1 MKPLTLNNA
10 NELAVE
16 LTQLDGQT
24 RYVCKVGPGAVVVT
38 SGEVPTTGYTIQVE
52 HEVDFTRGKR

>member
-24 RYVCKVGPGAVVVT
+24 RYVCKVDGGYIIQTEHQVDYKGA
-38 SGEVPTTGYTIQVE
+38 
-52 HEVDFTRGKR
+52 K

>member
-1 MKPLTLNNA
+1 MTPLTLNNA

-24 RYVCKVGPGAVVVT
+24 RYVCKVGPGQ
-38 SGEVPTTGYTIQVE
+38 YIIQVA